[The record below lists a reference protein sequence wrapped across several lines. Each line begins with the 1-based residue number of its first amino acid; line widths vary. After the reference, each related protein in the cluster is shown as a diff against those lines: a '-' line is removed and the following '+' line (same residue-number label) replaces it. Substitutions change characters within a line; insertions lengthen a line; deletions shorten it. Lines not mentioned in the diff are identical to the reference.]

1 MTQTKFDLFKTNH
14 PVILGVGTLK
24 PQKDFYTLI
33 KAFNFLLKKIPI
45 KLALVGDGEDRES
58 LEAYVNKLGI
68 REHVTFYGQVNDVSK
83 YFVKADIF
91 VHSSFY
97 DGMPLVLL
105 EALAAGIQ
113 IVSTDT
119 PFGPKEILQNGI
131 YGDVIKIGDFKGMA
145 EKIEFRL
152 HNKIPKEQLINR
164 ANEFSIDKVA
174 KEYSKEF

>member
-1 MTQTKFDLFKTNH
+1 M
-14 PVILGVGTLK
+14 GTLK

-33 KAFNFLLKKIPI
+33 KAFNFLLKKISI

-58 LEAYVNKLGI
+58 LEAYVDELGI

-119 PFGPKEILQNGI
+119 PFGPKEILANGT
-131 YGDVIKIGDFKGMA
+131 YGDIVEIGDFQGMA
-145 EKIEFRL
+145 ERIEHRL
-152 HNKIPKEQLINR
+152 NNKISKEKLINR

-174 KEYSKEF
+174 KKSIQKIFNHLRM